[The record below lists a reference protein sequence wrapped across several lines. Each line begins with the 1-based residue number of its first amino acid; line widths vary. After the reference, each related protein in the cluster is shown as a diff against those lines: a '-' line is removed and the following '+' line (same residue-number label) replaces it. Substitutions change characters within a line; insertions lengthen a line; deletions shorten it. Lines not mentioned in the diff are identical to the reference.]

1 MKSENSVTKLDN
13 KCKMCPGTAR
23 PKSRYCSE
31 YCKREARIRRQRK
44 ARAEARMS
52 KRLREG

>member
-13 KCKMCPGTAR
+13 KCKMCPRTAR